1 MNQVAQSLAPHDAR
15 LLVLEDDAGHAE
27 AIRRAFSAA
36 GWTNMEIVSS
46 LAAFRQRQSAQ
57 VPDLALADLF
67 VTDGAAIELLHTPIE
82 VQPYPVVIMTSH
94 GNEQKAVEVLKAG
107 AFDYVVKSAEAF
119 AQMPHTLARIQREW
133 ALMQERKQSV
143 VERDSLQRQLTQ
155 SQKMEAIGQLAGGI
169 AHDFNNI
176 LASILGYTGLALAR
190 HVPDKESKLFEYL
203 SQVKVAGERA
213 RDLVASM
220 LAVTRLSRGDAR
232 ALSASTII
240 SEVTQLLRPIVPAS
254 IRFEA
259 HVAHD
264 LPRIWIDP
272 IRLHQVLMNLCLNAR
287 DAVSVHGQIDVTV
300 ELSDG
305 AARMCTACGA
315 PLTGRWVT
323 VAVHDNGC
331 GMPPEMVAKI
341 FDPFY
346 TTKAVGH
353 GTGLGLSMVHGFV
366 HEASG
371 HIQVTSAPGQG
382 TTMQLF
388 FPPLADDVVE
398 DVHNSR
404 THGFPRGQGES
415 ILVVD
420 DDVILSQLLGET
432 LTTYGYTPTVF
443 TDSIAALKH
452 FSADPSRYRALI
464 TDYTMPGL
472 TGGELASEML
482 ALCPGL
488 PIIIC
493 TGYTD
498 KLSTESAAQLGA
510 TRFLAKP
517 LPMEQ
522 LLLALAEVLKASDQA
537 P

>member
-1 MNQVAQSLAPHDAR
+1 MNQVAQNLATNDAR

-27 AIRRAFSAA
+27 AIRRAFSTA
-36 GWTNMEIVSS
+36 GWTNVEIVSS
-46 LAAFRQRQSAQ
+46 LAAFRERQLVQ

-67 VTDGAAIELLHTPIE
+67 VTDGAAIDLLHTPINA
-82 VQPYPVVIMTSH
+82 QPYPVVIMTSH

-119 AQMPHTLARIQREW
+119 AQMPRTLARIQREW
-133 ALMQERKQSV
+133 TLMQEHKQSV
-143 VERDSLQRQLTQ
+143 VERESLRQQLTQ
-155 SQKMEAIGQLAGGI
+155 AQKMEAIGQLAGGI

-190 HVPDKESKLFEYL
+190 HAPDKESKLFEYL
-203 SQVKVAGERA
+203 SQVRIAGERA

-232 ALSASTII
+232 ALSASTIV

-254 IRFEA
+254 IGLA
-259 HVAHD
+259 SHVAPD

-287 DAVSVHGQIDVTV
+287 DAVDVHGQIEVTID
-300 ELSDG
+300 LSDG
-305 AARMCTACGA
+305 AARLCTACGA
-315 PLTGRWVT
+315 PLTGSWVT
-323 VAVHDNGC
+323 VAVRDNGC
-331 GMPPEMVAKI
+331 GMPPEVVAKI

-346 TTKAVGH
+346 TTKSVGH

-388 FPPLADDVVE
+388 FPPLADHVAE
-398 DVHNSR
+398 QTHENR
-404 THGFPRGQGES
+404 TQTLPRGQGES

-420 DDVILSQLLGET
+420 DDVVLSQLVGET
-432 LTTYGYTPTVF
+432 LTTYGYAPTVYS
-443 TDSIAALKH
+443 DSIAALQH
-452 FSADPSRYRALI
+452 FSADPMRFRALI

-472 TGGELASEML
+472 TGGELTSEVL

-498 KLSTESAAQLGA
+498 KLSTQSAAQLGA

-522 LLLALAEVLKASDQA
+522 LLHALAEVLNASDKA